1 MGRIIWLIPNVSYD
15 NMKIFLDKTPEISS
29 ENHHRKNVKIHSETL
44 QNILNLTPKISNFLL
59 NSGKSY
65 GIGKMNFLRNIESSN
80 ED

>member
-1 MGRIIWLIPNVSYD
+1 MIWPIPKVSYD

-65 GIGKMNFLRNIESSN
+65 GIGKANFLRNIESSN